1 MPERTRHTLA
11 DMHIE
16 CSMYLQV
23 RTQFH
28 RRAIPELSL
37 RVSLRVLH
45 IWWQALSPLWH
56 VRLIREEIVLAA
68 VAGAYVLTFRAR
80 LAAAVTAC
88 VLSLR
93 CW

>member
-1 MPERTRHTLA
+1 MA
-11 DMHIE
+11 DVHVE
-16 CSMYLQV
+16 CGMYLQV
-23 RTQFH
+23 RSPFH
-28 RRAIPELSL
+28 RCAIPELSL
-37 RVSLRVLH
+37 RMSLRVLH
-45 IWWQALSPLWH
+45 LMRWWQALSPLWH